1 MSCPSCSENSS
12 TTYSRC
18 NPPVSTNCVFYQG
31 KDLTC
36 PHDESFAICKRQ
48 NMSAVQEEIFNRICQ
63 LIGDTDVTE
72 VNIPDCLKDA
82 WDNDDL
88 TILNLFNFIL
98 DQQCVLKNSIDAV
111 GTEGLTVDSLIT
123 IYNPCPT
130 NCQCEDIPTVTI
142 KLKDAL
148 NDMITCLC
156 NARAQIKDLQNN
168 LEILNQEV
176 INVKSVY
183 TQFSNFLTTATCQL
197 TSLQC
202 RMTAAEE
209 RMDENNL
216 NSCTGCTPCIPCT

>member
-36 PHDESFAICKRQ
+36 PHDESFAICKGQ

-72 VNIPDCLKDA
+72 VNIPCTLEVA
-82 WDNDDL
+82 WNDQDK
-88 TILNLFNFIL
+88 TILNLFNYVL
-98 DQQCVLKNSIDAV
+98 QVQCAQKEQIAGLGTDA
-111 GTEGLTVDSLIT
+111 LTVNSFIT
-123 IYNPCPT
+123 INKPCDCGC
-130 NCQCEDIPTVTI
+130 NCTTTVT
-142 KLKDAL
+142 LTQAF
-148 NDMITCLC
+148 NDIITCLC
-156 NARAQIKDLQNN
+156 NAKAEIKDLQNN

-183 TQFSNFLTTATCQL
+183 TQFSDFI
-197 TSLQC
+197 TSQ
-202 RMTAAEE
+202 TI
-209 RMDENNL
+209 L
-216 NSCTGCTPCIPCT
+216 NSSNSIRLSEIESKTTCLPTCNP

>member
-36 PHDESFAICKRQ
+36 PHDESFAICKGQ
-48 NMSAVQEEIFNRICQ
+48 KMSAVQEEIFNRICQ

-156 NARAQIKDLQNN
+156 NARAQIKDLETN
-168 LEILNQEV
+168 LEILNQD
-176 INVKSVY
+176 
-183 TQFSNFLTTATCQL
+183 FTTYKNMLQPKLDTLDSILLNQTSIALRLSEIESKTTCL
-197 TSLQC
+197 PTC
-202 RMTAAEE
+202 
-209 RMDENNL
+209 N
-216 NSCTGCTPCIPCT
+216 P

>member
-36 PHDESFAICKRQ
+36 PHDESFAICKGQ

-72 VNIPDCLKDA
+72 VNIPCTLEVA
-82 WDNDDL
+82 WNDQDK
-88 TILNLFNFIL
+88 TILNLFNYVL
-98 DQQCVLKNSIDAV
+98 QVQCAQKEQIAGLGTDA
-111 GTEGLTVDSLIT
+111 LTVNSFIT
-123 IYNPCPT
+123 INKPCDCGC
-130 NCQCEDIPTVTI
+130 NCTTTVT
-142 KLKDAL
+142 LTQAF
-148 NDMITCLC
+148 NDIITCLC
-156 NARAQIKDLQNN
+156 NAKAEIKDLQNN

-183 TQFSNFLTTATCQL
+183 TQFSNFI
-197 TSLQC
+197 TSQ
-202 RMTAAEE
+202 TI
-209 RMDENNL
+209 L
-216 NSCTGCTPCIPCT
+216 NSSNSIRLSEIESKTTCLPTCNP

>member
-156 NARAQIKDLQNN
+156 NARAQIKDLETN
-168 LEILNQEV
+168 LEILNQD
-176 INVKSVY
+176 
-183 TQFSNFLTTATCQL
+183 FTTYKNMLQPKLNTLDSILLNQ
-197 TSLQC
+197 TSIALAIKGIQC
-202 RMTAAEE
+202 GLIGAGIPYNDT
-209 RMDENNL
+209 N
-216 NSCTGCTPCIPCT
+216 CTP

>member
-36 PHDESFAICKRQ
+36 PHDESFAICKGQ
-48 NMSAVQEEIFNRICQ
+48 KMSAVQEEIFNRICQ

-156 NARAQIKDLQNN
+156 NARAQIKDLETN
-168 LEILNQEV
+168 LEILNQD
-176 INVKSVY
+176 
-183 TQFSNFLTTATCQL
+183 FTTYKNMLQPKLNTLDSILLNQTSIALRLSEIESKTTCL
-197 TSLQC
+197 PTC
-202 RMTAAEE
+202 
-209 RMDENNL
+209 N
-216 NSCTGCTPCIPCT
+216 P

>member
-36 PHDESFAICKRQ
+36 PHDESFAICKGQ

-111 GTEGLTVDSLIT
+111 GTEGLTLDSLIT

-156 NARAQIKDLQNN
+156 NARAEIKDLQNN
-168 LEILNQEV
+168 LEILNQD
-176 INVKSVY
+176 
-183 TQFSNFLTTATCQL
+183 FTTYKNMLQPKLDTLDSILLNQ
-197 TSLQC
+197 TSIALAIKGIQC
-202 RMTAAEE
+202 GLIGAGIPYNDT
-209 RMDENNL
+209 N
-216 NSCTGCTPCIPCT
+216 CTP

>member
-72 VNIPDCLKDA
+72 VNIPCTLEVA
-82 WDNDDL
+82 WNDQDK
-88 TILNLFNFIL
+88 TILNLFNYVL
-98 DQQCVLKNSIDAV
+98 QVQCAQKEQIAGLGTDA
-111 GTEGLTVDSLIT
+111 LTVNSFIT
-123 IYNPCPT
+123 INKPCDCGC
-130 NCQCEDIPTVTI
+130 NCTTTVT
-142 KLKDAL
+142 LTQAF
-148 NDMITCLC
+148 NDIITCLC
-156 NARAQIKDLQNN
+156 NAKAEIKDLQNN

-183 TQFSNFLTTATCQL
+183 TQFSDFLTTATCQL

-209 RMDENNL
+209 RMDENGL